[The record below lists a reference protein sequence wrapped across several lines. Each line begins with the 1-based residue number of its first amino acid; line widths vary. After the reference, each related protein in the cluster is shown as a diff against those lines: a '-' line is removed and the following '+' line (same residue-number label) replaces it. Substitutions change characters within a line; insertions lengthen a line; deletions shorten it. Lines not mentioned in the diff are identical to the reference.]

1 MANTPDPGK
10 SLFDKDWPIWT
21 YAEVVPPAKFVHD
34 LDGRRGEAVSSL
46 VSGGC
51 IVSGA
56 LARRSLLF
64 TNVHLH
70 SYSQVEG
77 AVLLPQVDVGRH
89 ARLTNV
95 VVDRGV
101 RIPAGMVVGEDPEED
116 ARRFRRTE
124 SGICLITQPMLDK
137 LA

>member
-1 MANTPDPGK
+1 M
-10 SLFDKDWPIWT
+10 
-21 YAEVVPPAKFVHD
+21 
-34 LDGRRGEAVSSL
+34 
-46 VSGGC
+46 
-51 IVSGA
+51 
-56 LARRSLLF
+56 
-64 TNVHLH
+64 
-70 SYSQVEG
+70 
-77 AVLLPQVDVGRH
+77 LLPQVDVGRH